1 MTKKTPLLLPR
12 LNRLS
17 IAFGDNLKKARL
29 RRGFSAETVAQR
41 AGISRKT
48 LYRAERGDPAVAF
61 GTYARILQVLRLESD
76 LAQLAAD
83 DVVGRKLQDMNLKPR
98 RRAAKR
104 PSNTVYPGKPHAN
117 SGKAEK

>member
-1 MTKKTPLLLPR
+1 L
-12 LNRLS
+12 

-61 GTYARILQVLRLESD
+61 GTYVRVLQVLRLESD
-76 LAQLAAD
+76 LAQLADD

-104 PSNTVYPGKPHAN
+104 PLNAVCPDKPNAN
-117 SGKAEK
+117 SGKTEK